1 MSLFGHYDR
10 FRELEKGMR
19 MTSER
24 ADIALLT
31 ATRDLRALARTV
43 GAQERGALET
53 EMKEGSHD
61 PYAAHIP
68 ADDPGVQRQRSFT
81 PDTGSS
87 TGDKLS

>member
-1 MSLFGHYDR
+1 MSLLAHYDR
-10 FRELEKGMR
+10 FREVEKRMR
-19 MTSER
+19 MTSDR
-24 ADIALLT
+24 ADTALPT
-31 ATRDLRALARTV
+31 AAGDLQALARTV
-43 GAQERGALET
+43 GVQERGALET